1 MPRLRRPRSPA
12 AALRRAVAGSLAL
25 LALLLALRPAPAAA
39 PSDRATVPVT
49 VAAADLR
56 PGVALES
63 ADVRTARFPRALVPS
78 GAARD
83 PTRLRGRVLAA
94 GVRAG
99 EPITDVRLVGGGL
112 TDLLPA
118 GQVAAAVRPADLAV
132 TGLVRPGDRVDVL
145 AAGATGATGAG
156 TGGGGVSGGA
166 AEPVARGALVLAVP
180 AAAASGTTGTTAD
193 GRAGAGPAGLL
204 VLAVDRDTAAR
215 LAAASAGATLS
226 VTLAGP

>member
-83 PTRLRGRVLAA
+83 PTRLRGRLLAA

-145 AAGATGATGAG
+145 AAGAADAAGAD
-156 TGGGGVSGGA
+156 GGGVSGGG

-180 AAAASGTTGTTAD
+180 AAASSGPTGTTAD